1 MQLEGYTLS
10 VCLPADPEQML
21 LEAVHGEAAGNRQTD
36 PYWGLLWD
44 AAPKTAS
51 QILKTQ
57 WQSGLKTLE
66 LGCGVGLV
74 GIAGLI
80 AGLDVTMTD
89 LVPSAV
95 NMAISN
101 AMTNGFAGAKGRS
114 IDWREPPAEQFDFIV
129 ASDVLY
135 DAANHEP
142 LLNTI
147 DRMLA
152 PNGLVWIGDA
162 GRANSPKFIQLA
174 QLSNWNVN
182 LHDEHGNE
190 LTSATHVQFQLIVMR
205 RYLRSVQAPS
215 GS

>member
-1 MQLEGYTLS
+1 M
-10 VCLPADPEQML
+10 
-21 LEAVHGEAAGNRQTD
+21 
-36 PYWGLLWD
+36 
-44 AAPKTAS
+44 
-51 QILKTQ
+51 
-57 WQSGLKTLE
+57 
-66 LGCGVGLV
+66 
-74 GIAGLI
+74 I

-162 GRANSPKFIQLA
+162 GPANSPKFIQLA

-205 RYLRSVQAPS
+205 RSLRSVQAPS